1 MQLIVCALGYGYLTQ
16 FVFKRICALGIK
28 GIGVTSKNINN
39 NEFANIIFVNRDKI
53 KEVLT
58 YSTHLLI
65 TAPPDDKG
73 CSIFNKFSSQILA
86 SNIKSLIYISST
98 GVYGNHNGD
107 WVDENSVLNAKSQF
121 DKIRVKSEKQWKTFC
136 KKNNLNLNIVRI
148 SGIYGPQRIIKFNKK
163 KLDVII
169 KKNHYFSRI
178 HILDAARL
186 ISKIILENFNN
197 EIWNLADDFP
207 SSREL
212 FLLEAIKIKNIKN
225 FSRIPFEEYEAT
237 LSDRAKKFWLNNKRV
252 SNSKVK
258 KYFEYRFIFP
268 NYRDGIKNLKEY
280 L

>member
-1 MQLIVCALGYGYLTQ
+1 MIVCALGYGYLSQ

-39 NEFANIIFVNRDKI
+39 NEFSNIIFVNRDKI

-65 TAPPDDKG
+65 TAPPDNKG
-73 CSIFNKFSSQILA
+73 CSIFNKFSDKILD

-98 GVYGNHNGD
+98 GVYGNHNGA
-107 WVDENSVLNAKSQF
+107 WVNENSVLNAKSQI

-169 KKNHYFSRI
+169 KKDHFFSRI
-178 HILDAARL
+178 HVLDAARL

-225 FSRIPFEEYEAT
+225 FANVQYEKYEET

-252 SNSKVK
+252 SNSKIK
-258 KYFEYRFIFP
+258 NYFEYRFIFP
-268 NYRDGIKNLKEY
+268 NYRSGIKNLKEY

>member
-1 MQLIVCALGYGYLTQ
+1 MIVCALGYGYLTQ
-16 FVFKRICALGIK
+16 YVFKRICALGIK

-39 NEFANIIFVNRDKI
+39 DELANTIFVNRDKI
-53 KEVLT
+53 KEVLA

-98 GVYGNHNGD
+98 GVYGNHNGN
-107 WVDENSVLNAKSQF
+107 WVNESSLLKANSQF

-186 ISKIILENFNN
+186 ISKIIIENFNN

-207 SSREL
+207 STREL
-212 FLLEAIKIKNIKN
+212 FLLEAIEIKNIKN
-225 FSRIPFEEYEAT
+225 FARIEFEEYEAT
-237 LSDRAKKFWLNNKRV
+237 LSDRAKKFWHNNKRV

-268 NYRDGIKNLKEY
+268 NYKSGIKNLKEY

>member
-1 MQLIVCALGYGYLTQ
+1 MIVCALGYGYLTK
-16 FVFKRICALGIK
+16 FVFKRLCSLGIK
-28 GIGVTSKNINN
+28 GIGVTSKNLNN
-39 NEFANIIFVNRDKI
+39 NEFANITFVSRDKT
-53 KEVLT
+53 KEVLAF
-58 YSTHLLI
+58 STHLLI

-73 CSIFNKFSSQILA
+73 CSIFNKFSGQILA

-98 GVYGNHNGD
+98 GIYGNHNGG
-107 WVDENSVLNAKSQF
+107 WVNESSVLNAKSQF
-121 DKIRVKSEKQWKTFC
+121 DKIRIKAEKQWKTFC
-136 KKNNLNLNIVRI
+136 KKNNLNLNIIRI
-148 SGIYGPQRIIKFNKK
+148 SGIYGPQRILKFNKN
-163 KLDVII
+163 KLNVII

-178 HILDAARL
+178 HVLDAARL
-186 ISKIILENFNN
+186 ISKIILKNYNN

-225 FSRIPFEEYEAT
+225 FSFISFEEYEAT
-237 LSDRAKKFWLNNKRV
+237 LSERAKKFWLNNKRV

-268 NYRDGIKNLKEY
+268 DYRNGIKNLKEY

>member
-1 MQLIVCALGYGYLTQ
+1 MIVCALGYGYLTE

-39 NEFANIIFVNRDKI
+39 KEFANIIFLNRDEI
-53 KEVLT
+53 KEALA

-73 CSIFNKFSSQILA
+73 CSIFNKFSSQISA

-107 WVDENSVLNAKSQF
+107 WVDENSLLNAKSQF

-186 ISKIILENFNN
+186 ISKIIIENFNN
-197 EIWNLADDFP
+197 EIWNLADDLP
-207 SSREL
+207 STREL
-212 FLLEAIKIKNIKN
+212 FLLEAIEIKNIKN
-225 FSRIPFEEYEAT
+225 FSRIQFEEYEAT
-237 LSDRAKKFWLNNKRV
+237 LSDRGKKFWNNNKRI

-268 NYRDGIKNLKEY
+268 NYKSGIKNLKEY

>member
-1 MQLIVCALGYGYLTQ
+1 LIVCALGYGYLTK

-39 NEFANIIFVNRDKI
+39 NQFSNIIFVNRDKI

-73 CSIFNKFSSQILA
+73 CSIFNKFSSQILT

-98 GVYGNHNGD
+98 GVYGNHNGK
-107 WVDENSVLNAKSQF
+107 WVNESSLLKANSQF

-169 KKNHYFSRI
+169 KENHYFSRI
-178 HILDAARL
+178 HVLDAARL
-186 ISKIILENFNN
+186 ISKIILENINN
-197 EIWNLADDFP
+197 EIWNLADDVP

-225 FSRIPFEEYEAT
+225 FVKIQFKEYQVT
-237 LSDRAKKFWLNNKRV
+237 LSDRAKKFWFNNKRV

-258 KYFEYRFIFP
+258 KYFGYRFIFP
-268 NYRDGIKNLKEY
+268 NYRSGIKNLKEY

>member
-1 MQLIVCALGYGYLTQ
+1 MIVCALGYGYLTQ

-39 NEFANIIFVNRDKI
+39 KEFANIIFVNRDKT

-65 TAPPDDKG
+65 TAPPYDKG

-86 SNIKSLIYISST
+86 SNIKSVIYISST

-107 WVDENSVLNAKSQF
+107 WVDENSLLNAKSQF
-121 DKIRVKSEKQWKTFC
+121 DKIRVKAEKQWKAFC
-136 KKNNLNLNIVRI
+136 KKNNLNLNIVRM
-148 SGIYGPQRIIKFNKK
+148 SGIYGPHRIIKFNEK
-163 KLDVII
+163 KLDIII
-169 KKNHYFSRI
+169 KENHYFSRI

-207 SSREL
+207 STREL
-212 FLLEAIKIKNIKN
+212 FLLEAIKIKNIKS
-225 FSRIPFEEYEAT
+225 FARIQFEEYEAT
-237 LSDRAKKFWLNNKRV
+237 LSARAKKFWLNNKRV

-258 KYFEYRFIFP
+258 KYFGYRFIFP
-268 NYRDGIKNLKEY
+268 NYKDGIKNLKEY

>member
-1 MQLIVCALGYGYLTQ
+1 MIVCALGYGYLTQ

-39 NEFANIIFVNRDKI
+39 NEFTNIIFVNRDKI

-225 FSRIPFEEYEAT
+225 FARIPFEEYEAT

-268 NYRDGIKNLKEY
+268 NYKRWH
-280 L
+280 

>member
-1 MQLIVCALGYGYLTQ
+1 MIVCALGYGYLTQ

-225 FSRIPFEEYEAT
+225 FARIQFEEYEAT

-268 NYRDGIKNLKEY
+268 NYKRWH
-280 L
+280 

>member
-1 MQLIVCALGYGYLTQ
+1 MIVCALGYGYLNQ
-16 FVFKRICALGIK
+16 FFFQRICALGVK

-39 NEFANIIFVNRDKI
+39 NGFTNITFVNRDKV
-53 KEVLT
+53 KDVLA

-73 CSIFNKFSSQILA
+73 CSIFDKFSTQILA

-107 WVDENSVLNAKSQF
+107 WVYENSLLYAKSRF

-136 KKNNLNLNIVRI
+136 EKNNLNLNIVRI
-148 SGIYGPQRIIKFNKK
+148 SGIYGPQRIIKLNKK

-178 HILDAARL
+178 HVLDAARL
-186 ISKIILENFNN
+186 ISKIILENVNN

-212 FLLEAIKIKNIKN
+212 FMLEVIKVKNIKN
-225 FSRIPFEEYEAT
+225 FVRIQFEEYEAT
-237 LSDRAKKFWLNNKRV
+237 LSDRAKKFWHNNKRV

-268 NYRDGIKNLKEY
+268 NYRDGIRNLKEY

>member
-16 FVFKRICALGIK
+16 FVFKRICSLGIR

-39 NEFANIIFVNRDKI
+39 NEFDNIIFVSRDKT
-53 KEVLT
+53 KEVLA

-73 CSIFNKFSSQILA
+73 CSIFNKFSNQILA
-86 SNIKSLIYISST
+86 SNIKSLTYISST

-107 WVDENSVLNAKSQF
+107 WVDENSLLNAKSKF

-163 KLDVII
+163 KLDIII
-169 KKNHYFSRI
+169 KKNQYFSRI
-178 HILDAARL
+178 HVLDAARL
-186 ISKIILENFNN
+186 VSKIILQNYNN
-197 EIWNLADDFP
+197 QIWNLADDFP

-212 FLLEAIKIKNIKN
+212 FLLEAVKIKNFKN
-225 FSRIPFEEYEAT
+225 FSKIPFKEYEIT
-237 LSDRAKKFWLNNKRV
+237 LSERAKIFWLNNKRV
-252 SNSKVK
+252 SNFKVK

-268 NYRDGIKNLKEY
+268 NYKDGIKNLKEY

>member
-1 MQLIVCALGYGYLTQ
+1 MIVCALGYGYLSQ
-16 FVFKRICALGIK
+16 FVFKRICSLGIK

-39 NEFANIIFVNRDKI
+39 NEFANITFVSRDKT
-53 KEVLT
+53 KEVLE

-73 CSIFNKFSSQILA
+73 CSIFNKFSGQILT

-107 WVDENSVLNAKSQF
+107 WVDENSALNAKSQF
-121 DKIRVKSEKQWKTFC
+121 DKVRVKSEKQWKKFC

-148 SGIYGPQRIIKFNKK
+148 SGIYGPQRILKFNKK

-169 KKNHYFSRI
+169 KRNHYFSRI
-178 HILDAARL
+178 HVLDAARL
-186 ISKIILENFNN
+186 ISKIILQNYNN

-212 FLLEAIKIKNIKN
+212 FLLEAIKIKKIKN
-225 FSRIPFEEYEAT
+225 FSTIPFKEYEVT
-237 LSDRAKKFWLNNKRV
+237 LSERAKKFWHNNKRV
-252 SNSKVK
+252 SNLKVK

-268 NYRDGIKNLKEY
+268 NYRYGIKNLKEY

>member
-1 MQLIVCALGYGYLTQ
+1 MIVCALGYGYLTKFIFQ
-16 FVFKRICALGIK
+16 RLGSLGIK
-28 GIGVTSKNINN
+28 SIGVTSKNLNKSQ
-39 NEFANIIFVNRDKI
+39 FTNITFVSRDKI
-53 KEVLT
+53 KEVIP

-65 TAPPDDKG
+65 TAPPNNKG
-73 CSIFNKFSSQILA
+73 CPIFNKFSDQILD

-98 GVYGNHNGD
+98 GVYGNHNGE

-121 DKIRVKSEKQWKTFC
+121 DKIRIKSEKQWKTFC

-186 ISKIILENFNN
+186 ISKIIIENFNN

-207 SSREL
+207 STREL
-212 FLLEAIKIKNIKN
+212 FLLEAIEIKNIKN
-225 FSRIPFEEYEAT
+225 FARIEFEEYEAT
-237 LSDRAKKFWLNNKRV
+237 LSDRAKKFWHNNKRV

-268 NYRDGIKNLKEY
+268 NYKSGIKNLKEY

>member
-1 MQLIVCALGYGYLTQ
+1 MIVCALGYGYLTQ

-39 NEFANIIFVNRDKI
+39 NEFKNIIFVNRDKI
-53 KEVLT
+53 KEVLN

-65 TAPPDDKG
+65 TAPPDHKG
-73 CSIFNKFSSQILA
+73 CSIFNKFSNQILA

-107 WVDENSVLNAKSQF
+107 WVDEKSLLNAKSNF
-121 DKIRVKSEKQWKTFC
+121 DKIRVKSEQQWKTFS

-148 SGIYGPQRIIKFNKK
+148 SGIYGPQRIIKINKN
-163 KLDVII
+163 KLDIVI

-178 HILDAARL
+178 HVLDAARL
-186 ISKIILENFNN
+186 ISKIILENFSN
-197 EIWNLADDFP
+197 ETWNLADDFP
-207 SSREL
+207 STREV

-225 FSRIPFEEYEAT
+225 FVRIQFEEYETT
-237 LSDRAKKFWLNNKRV
+237 LSNRAKKFWLNNKRV

-258 KYFEYRFIFP
+258 EYFEYRFIFP
-268 NYRDGIKNLKEY
+268 NYRSGIKNLKEY

>member
-1 MQLIVCALGYGYLTQ
+1 MK
-16 FVFKRICALGIK
+16 F
-28 GIGVTSKNINN
+28 S
-39 NEFANIIFVNRDKI
+39 NIIFVNRDKI

-107 WVDENSVLNAKSQF
+107 WVNENSLLNAKSQF

-178 HILDAARL
+178 HVLDAARL

-207 SSREL
+207 SSREV

-225 FSRIPFEEYEAT
+225 FARIEFEEYEAT
-237 LSDRAKKFWLNNKRV
+237 LSDRAKKFWHNNKRV

-268 NYRDGIKNLKEY
+268 NYKSGIKKP
-280 L
+280 

>member
-1 MQLIVCALGYGYLTQ
+1 MIVCALGYGYLTQ

-39 NEFANIIFVNRDKI
+39 NEFVNIIFVNRDRI
-53 KEVLT
+53 KEVLA

-65 TAPPDDKG
+65 TAPPDDRG
-73 CSIFNKFSSQILA
+73 CSIFNKFSNQILA

-98 GVYGNHNGD
+98 GVYGNHRGG
-107 WVDENSVLNAKSQF
+107 WVDEKSSLNAKSQF
-121 DKIRVKSEKQWKTFC
+121 DKIRVKSEKQWQTFC

-178 HILDAARL
+178 HVLDAARL

-197 EIWNLADDFP
+197 ETWNLADDFP
-207 SSREL
+207 STREL
-212 FLLEAIKIKNIKN
+212 FLLEVIKIKNIKN
-225 FSRIPFEEYEAT
+225 FAKIQFEEYEKT
-237 LSDRAKKFWLNNKRV
+237 LSDRAKKFWINNKRV
-252 SNSKVK
+252 SNFKVK

-268 NYRDGIKNLKEY
+268 NYKGGIKNLKEY